1 MERHRFRPSNLIR
14 TLKLLMPAA
23 LIAGLAISSHAA
35 SKTILKAAGMCR
47 ATEAP
52 LFDCDLTSGGHIALC
67 LEQRGHQMVTLV
79 EGPSGRRRALS
90 DLKGSFSGFAHGD
103 NVVLQGRNAN
113 MQIDVFATIGGVPD
127 QTSGAISMKGSRTTA
142 SEFCDAETIQLPRSG
157 RQSILSLGRD
167 HIAGDLDDVPD
178 YPVDPNPED

>member
-1 MERHRFRPSNLIR
+1 MERQRFRHSALIR
-14 TLKLLMPAA
+14 TLKLLAPAA
-23 LIAGLAISSHAA
+23 LIAGLAISGHAA

-90 DLKGSFSGFAHGD
+90 DLKGSFSGFAHGGD
-103 NVVLQGRNAN
+103 AILQGRDADT
-113 MQIDVFATIGGVPD
+113 QIDVFVTLGGVPD
-127 QTSGAISMKGSRTTA
+127 QTSGAITIKDA
-142 SEFCDAETIQLPRSG
+142 SKATSLFCETKTIQTFRSYG
-157 RQSILSLGRD
+157 HSVFSLGMD
-167 HIAGDLDDVPD
+167 HIAAALEDAPD
-178 YPVDPNPED
+178 YPVAPNPKD